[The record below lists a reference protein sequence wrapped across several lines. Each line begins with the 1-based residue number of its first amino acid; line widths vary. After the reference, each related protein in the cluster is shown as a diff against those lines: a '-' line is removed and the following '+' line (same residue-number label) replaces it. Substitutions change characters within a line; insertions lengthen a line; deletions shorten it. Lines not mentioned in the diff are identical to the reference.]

1 MGRIQYN
8 HKSLCKPEINWKV
21 GERDRLED
29 ALPVALREEEGA
41 RSPSMQSASRNRT
54 SHRDSKENA
63 VCCRFDCALVSP
75 VEDT

>member
-1 MGRIQYN
+1 MA
-8 HKSLCKPEINWKV
+8 SLYVLHILDHSEIFTEVYREEK
-21 GERDRLED
+21 
-29 ALPVALREEEGA
+29 REEEGA